1 MHFSRPE
8 YLAFLWLLIPSLLL
22 AAIGA
27 RRTLKYRR
35 IVAGGKGFEPGIAA
49 EPRFVRLFSRRALF
63 CAAIALFFL
72 AMAGP
77 ELTSGEKPVRRK
89 GADVVFMLDV
99 SSSMLARDIL
109 PDRLSRAKSEIL
121 QISRSLGEGRRS
133 LLLFA
138 AMPVVQCPLTTDQ
151 EHFETLLAIAAPDQ
165 IESQGSIYRRA
176 FDAALHLVESA
187 KREGSG
193 ETVLVLAGDGE
204 DHEQEFEKV
213 ASRIRAAGIKLHA
226 IGIGTGAAVPI
237 PMPSSGAG
245 PGAMKRDASGD
256 VVMTRFRPEV
266 FEEIVK
272 ASGGRYYHTLPDAPV
287 AGMVSAAIA
296 RDEAASRW
304 VMVPANRRPIH
315 RPLIAA
321 AILFLAAGMAAS
333 DTSRRGRSGSKG

>member
-1 MHFSRPE
+1 MNFSRPE
-8 YLAFLWLLIPSLLL
+8 YLAFLWLVIPSLLL

-27 RRTLKYRR
+27 RRKLKYRR
-35 IVAGGKGFEPGIAA
+35 IVAGGTGYEPGIVA
-49 EPRFVRLFSRRALF
+49 ETRFFRLFTRRAMF

-138 AMPVVQCPLTTDQ
+138 ATPVVQCPLTNDQ
-151 EHFETLLAIAAPDQ
+151 ELFETLLAIADPDQ
-165 IESQGSIYRRA
+165 VESQGSVYRRA

-187 KREGSG
+187 KRAGSG

-204 DHEQEFEKV
+204 DHDQEFAKV
-213 ASRIRAAGIKLHA
+213 AARIRAGGIKLHA
-226 IGIGTGAAVPI
+226 IGVGSGASVPI
-237 PMPSSGAG
+237 PMPSSGAATG
-245 PGAMKRDASGD
+245 TMKRDADGD

-272 ASGGRYYHTLPDAPV
+272 ASGGRFYHSLPDAPV
-287 AGMVSAAIA
+287 GAMVSAAIA

-321 AILFLAAGMAAS
+321 GLLALLAGMAMS
-333 DTSRRGRSGSKG
+333 DTSRRSRSGAKG

>member
-1 MHFSRPE
+1 MNFSRPE

-27 RRTLKYRR
+27 KRKLKYRR
-35 IVAGGKGFEPGIAA
+35 IVPGGTGFEPGIVS
-49 EPRFVRLFSRRALF
+49 ETRFFRLFSRRVMF

-99 SSSMLARDIL
+99 SNSMLARDIL

-138 AMPVVQCPLTTDQ
+138 ATPVIQCPLTTDQ
-151 EHFETLLAIAAPDQ
+151 ELFETLLAIAAPEQ
-165 IESQGSIYRRA
+165 IESQGSVYRRA

-204 DHEQEFEKV
+204 DHEQDFAKV
-213 ASRIRAAGIKLHA
+213 ASRIRAGGIKLHA
-226 IGIGTGAAVPI
+226 IGVGSVSAVPI
-237 PMPSSGAG
+237 PMPASTEG
-245 PGAMKRDASGD
+245 PGAMKRDADGD
-256 VVMTRFRPEV
+256 VVMTRFRPQV

-272 ASGGRYYHTLPDAPV
+272 ASGGRFYHSLPDAPV
-287 AGMVSAAIA
+287 GSIISSAIA

-304 VMVPANRRPIH
+304 VMVPANRLPIH

-321 AILFLAAGMAAS
+321 ALLALAAGMSTS
-333 DTSRRGRSGSKG
+333 DTSRRGRSGAKG